1 MLTESQHEAMA
12 NADAHTTNAALPSYS
27 ALVAVISR
35 LAYPDAG
42 VLLTLDDYRNIARNL
57 VQPDGVRVI

>member
-1 MLTESQHEAMA
+1 MNEAQHEAVA

-27 ALVAVISR
+27 ALVAIVSR

-42 VLLTLDDYRNIARNL
+42 DQLTLDDYRNIARHL

>member
-1 MLTESQHEAMA
+1 MNEARTEAIV
-12 NADAHTTNAALPSYS
+12 NTDAHTNNVALPTYT
-27 ALVAVISR
+27 ALLALARR

-42 VLLTLDDYRNIARNL
+42 ELLTLDDYRNIARNI